1 MATTRQRPAGDTA
14 TRILDI
20 AECLVQSRGFNGFS
34 YADIA
39 AELEITT
46 ASLHYHFPGK
56 GELGRA
62 LIGRYAARFSDA
74 LDVIDDELP
83 DALAKLVAYG
93 NLYAAVLREK
103 RLCLCG
109 MLAAEFHT
117 LPEGMREAV
126 LAFFDTNEKW
136 LAHVLREGREA
147 GALRF
152 GGTPEGAARM
162 IVGGLEGAM
171 LVARPYDDV
180 ARFEEVVQQL
190 LGGLT
195 INV

>member
-1 MATTRQRPAGDTA
+1 MATTRQKPAGDTA
-14 TRILDI
+14 TRILDV
-20 AECLVQSRGFNGFS
+20 AERLVQSRGFNGFS

-62 LIGRYAARFSDA
+62 LIGRYTDRFADA
-74 LDVIDDELP
+74 LDAIDDELG
-83 DALAKLVAYG
+83 DALALEKLAAYG

-126 LAFFDTNEKW
+126 LAFFEANEKW
-136 LAHVLREGREA
+136 LGR
-147 GALRF
+147 
-152 GGTPEGAARM
+152 
-162 IVGGLEGAM
+162 
-171 LVARPYDDV
+171 
-180 ARFEEVVQQL
+180 
-190 LGGLT
+190 
-195 INV
+195 

>member
-1 MATTRQRPAGDTA
+1 MATARQKPAGDTA
-14 TRILDI
+14 TRILDV
-20 AECLVQSRGFNGFS
+20 AERLVQSRGFNGFS

-62 LIGRYAARFSDA
+62 LIGRYTERFADA
-74 LDVIDDELP
+74 LDAIDDESG
-83 DALAKLVAYG
+83 DARAKLAAYG

-117 LPEGMREAV
+117 LPGGMREAV
-126 LAFFDTNEKW
+126 LAFFEANEKW
-136 LAHVLREGREA
+136 LARVLSEGRDA
-147 GALRF
+147 GRLRF
-152 GGTPEGAARM
+152 GGTPKGAARM

-180 ARFEEVVQQL
+180 TRFEESVRQL
-190 LGGLT
+190 LGGLASDA
-195 INV
+195 

>member
-1 MATTRQRPAGDTA
+1 MARARQKPAGESA
-14 TRILDI
+14 TRILDV
-20 AECLVQSRGFNGFS
+20 AERLVQSRGFNGFS

-62 LIGRYAARFSDA
+62 LIGRYTERFADA
-74 LDVIDDELP
+74 LDAIDDELADGP
-83 DALAKLVAYG
+83 EKLAAYG

-126 LAFFDTNEKW
+126 LAFFETNEKW
-136 LAHVLREGREA
+136 LARVLGEGRD
-147 GALRF
+147 GGRLRF
-152 GGTPEGAARM
+152 SGSPEGAARM

-180 ARFEEVVQQL
+180 ARFEESVQQL

-195 INV
+195 IEG

>member
-1 MATTRQRPAGDTA
+1 MATARTKPARDTA
-14 TRILDI
+14 TRILDV
-20 AECLVQSRGFNGFS
+20 AERLVQSRGFNGFS

-39 AELEITT
+39 AELKITT

-74 LDVIDDELP
+74 LDGIDDELP

-93 NLYAAVLREK
+93 NLYSAVLREK

-126 LAFFDTNEKW
+126 LGFFDANERW
-136 LAHVLREGREA
+136 LAHVLREGQEA
-147 GALRF
+147 GTLRF
-152 GGTPEGAARM
+152 GGSPEGAARM

-180 ARFEEVVQQL
+180 ARFDEVVQQL